1 MVSDDHFQGS
11 VLIPAPVS
19 IEMGAKLVE
28 EEVKGVH
35 GVVSR
40 RSALW
45 TESISLSGTNRVV
58 LFGHEPFGDTKT
70 CQELRNKYSENGPC
84 PKLRGFAALHTS
96 LFSRISFK
104 YSLSAPGYLTLSFCR
119 IVSRAAETIRY

>member
-11 VLIPAPVS
+11 LLIPAPVS

-35 GVVSR
+35 EVVSS

-45 TESISLSGTNRVV
+45 TESIPLSGTNRVV
-58 LFGHEPFGDTKT
+58 CLVTDPR
-70 CQELRNKYSENGPC
+70 CC
-84 PKLRGFAALHTS
+84 
-96 LFSRISFK
+96 
-104 YSLSAPGYLTLSFCR
+104 
-119 IVSRAAETIRY
+119 

>member
-11 VLIPAPVS
+11 LLIPAPVS

-35 GVVSR
+35 EVVSR

-45 TESISLSGTNRVV
+45 TESIPLAWTNPVV
-58 LFGHEPFGDTKT
+58 PLVMNP
-70 CQELRNKYSENGPC
+70 R
-84 PKLRGFAALHTS
+84 
-96 LFSRISFK
+96 
-104 YSLSAPGYLTLSFCR
+104 
-119 IVSRAAETIRY
+119 